1 MPIQINEIRIS
12 VEVNASNETPT
23 GQSGP
28 SPSTDAVLKGLRE
41 MVRMIKEKNE
51 R

>member
-23 GQSGP
+23 GQSSP
-28 SPSTDAVLKGLRE
+28 SPSTDAIMKGMRE
-41 MVRMIKEKNE
+41 MVKMIKEKNE